1 MKDGPLLPAVIQDN
15 RTGQVLMVGY
25 QDAEARRLT
34 AETGFVHF
42 YSRSRQRLWM
52 KGETSGNTLGLV
64 SMSDDCDADAVLIRV
79 VPTGPT
85 CHTGAVSCFG
95 SDSPAGTLN
104 RLWETIERRR
114 AEQPPGSYTVSLLE
128 GGVDSTGRKLVEEAV
143 ELLLAAKDHDQGGPA
158 ARVTEEAADLLYH
171 LMVLVAQRGLGWE
184 GVLDVL
190 ERRGR

>member
-1 MKDGPLLPAVIQDN
+1 MNDGSLLPAVIQDD

-34 AETGFVHF
+34 AETGYVHF
-42 YSRSRQRLWM
+42 YSRSRQRLWK

-64 SMSDDCDADAVLIRV
+64 SMSEDCDADAVLIRV

-85 CHTGAVSCFG
+85 CHTAALSCFG
-95 SDSPAGTLN
+95 NDSTAGTLN

-114 AEQPPGSYTVSLLE
+114 AEQPPGSYTVSLLK
-128 GGVDSTGRKLVEEAV
+128 GGVESTGRKLVEEAV
-143 ELLLAAKDHDQGGPA
+143 ELLLAAKNHDQGGPRG
-158 ARVTEEAADLLYH
+158 RVTEEAADLLYH
-171 LMVLVAQRGLGWE
+171 LMVLIAQRGLAWDE
-184 GVLDVL
+184 VLDVL